1 MEVTIANEVV
11 KKDFIVDYGN
21 KKDNTTTAA
30 VANVD
35 NVNNKHNEVV
45 YLNQNNQNPKYAKYF
60 STVKNGKFIPG
71 EVKVYEVTDTNAM
84 VDSFNPD
91 LNSSNVKDVTSQFAP
106 KVLSL
111 IHI

>member
-1 MEVTIANEVV
+1 
-11 KKDFIVDYGN
+11 
-21 KKDNTTTAA
+21 

-106 KVLSL
+106 KVSADG
-111 IHI
+111 